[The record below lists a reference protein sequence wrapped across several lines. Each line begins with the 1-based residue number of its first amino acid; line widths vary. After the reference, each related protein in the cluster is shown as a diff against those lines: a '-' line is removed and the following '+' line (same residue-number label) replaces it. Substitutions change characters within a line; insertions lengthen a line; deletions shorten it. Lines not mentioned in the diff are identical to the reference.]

1 MAMPTDSDLAP
12 SACEG
17 VCVSTVATMSMQQAI
32 PRPPTMNK
40 TLRPQRSTTQVT
52 LKQKIMEQV
61 ALRALMSAIVE
72 EELKTF
78 W

>member
-12 SACEG
+12 SAWEG
-17 VCVSTVATMSMQQAI
+17 VCVSTVATISIQAAM

-52 LKQKIMEQV
+52 LKQKMMEQV
-61 ALRALMSAIVE
+61 AFRALMSAMVE
-72 EELKTF
+72 DELKTF